1 MDNKLKEE
9 EFDIIFKV
17 IIIGDSNVGKS
28 NLMRRYLNQEF
39 SKETK
44 ATIGVEFGSK
54 HLEIEGY
61 AVKIQIWDTAGNE
74 RYKSIA
80 TTYYQ
85 NSKGVLVVYDI
96 TRLDSF
102 NNVNKWVNE
111 VRQYGN
117 KDVQIILIGNKCDLE
132 EKRQV
137 DSNLGVEKAK
147 DLGKSCS

>member
-85 NSKGVLVVYDI
+85 NSKEL
-96 TRLDSF
+96 
-102 NNVNKWVNE
+102 
-111 VRQYGN
+111 
-117 KDVQIILIGNKCDLE
+117 
-132 EKRQV
+132 
-137 DSNLGVEKAK
+137 
-147 DLGKSCS
+147 